1 MAPPACDF
9 PEYYDR
15 SEKGKVKTRKEI
27 KSHPGTGSC
36 TRVNSQP
43 GGDDEVVKPAVEKHA
58 EDTPLV
64 SPSLANAP
72 VPEPPMHAPK
82 CIRYM
87 ESSFCD
93 AAVAAPTPPDSCCG
107 GTPLLEDSLG
117 LEYGLIL
124 GIFVLGALTGSSIV
138 YAFSKP
144 VVVYAA
150 N

>member
-15 SEKGKVKTRKEI
+15 NISRVNTRKEI
-27 KSHPGTGSC
+27 KSHPGATK
-36 TRVNSQP
+36 N
-43 GGDDEVVKPAVEKHA
+43 DEVPPPVDEKHV
-58 EDTPLV
+58 EDAALL
-64 SPSLANAP
+64 SPSTANAP
-72 VPEPPMHAPK
+72 VPEPPMEAPK
-82 CIRYM
+82 CIRHV
-87 ESSFCD
+87 ESFSCHPP
-93 AAVAAPTPPDSCCG
+93 AATPPVSCCG
-107 GTPLLEDSLG
+107 DTPLLEDSLG

-144 VVVYAA
+144 VIVYAA